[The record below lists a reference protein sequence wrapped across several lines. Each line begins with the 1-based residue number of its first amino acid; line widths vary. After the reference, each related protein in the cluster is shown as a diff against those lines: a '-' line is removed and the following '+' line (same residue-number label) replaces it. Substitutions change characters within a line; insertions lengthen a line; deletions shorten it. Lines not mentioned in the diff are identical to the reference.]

1 MAVLKVIEVLSSSPT
16 SWEDATQKAVQQAS
30 ITTGT
35 GTKNISITL
44 GDNIRNVLEK
54 LIESQSSL
62 KPGDCTAES
71 QFN

>member
-1 MAVLKVIEVLSSSPT
+1 MTSVPIVTAGVLLEPKI
-16 SWEDATQKAVQQAS
+16 QKAS
-30 ITTGT
+30 ITNDNV
-35 GTKNISITL
+35 TKNISITL

-62 KPGDCTAES
+62 KPGACTAES